1 MKIIAAL
8 LFSMLTFCCRAQIAE
23 QTFTVT
29 KPVAAKKTEMERLF
43 DLKLAPGYDT
53 VCSSIFI
60 DLTPVAPYYDS
71 LGLYNLKYGG
81 KGRNVSF
88 FNVTTIGSG
97 GYARLKFYQH
107 QKDNSYKLVYVRSF
121 KIACK
126 EGR

>member
-23 QTFTVT
+23 QTFTVK
-29 KPVAAKKTEMERLF
+29 KPVVAKKTEMERLF
-43 DLKLAPGYDT
+43 DLKLAPGLDT
-53 VCSSIFI
+53 VCGGIFI
-60 DLTPVAPYYDS
+60 DLSPVAPYYDS
-71 LGLYNLKYGG
+71 LGLYNLKDGG
-81 KGRNVSF
+81 KVRVFSVF
-88 FNVTTIGSG
+88 KVTTIGGG
-97 GYARLKFYQH
+97 GYARLKFYQR